1 VADNQGRGALK
12 SLVHNHR
19 DEYLGLSR
27 DDQDNILAEYA
38 EWKKMKVTGLCVLM
52 KSKIN
57 DITQTLKAVE
67 NEVRLLFIL
76 TYNAADA

>member
-1 VADNQGRGALK
+1 VADNQGREALK

-19 DEYLGLSR
+19 DKYLGLLR

-38 EWKKMKVTGLCVLM
+38 EWKKTKVTGLHVST

-57 DITQTLKAVE
+57 NITQTLKAVE
-67 NEVRLLFIL
+67 NEVRLPFIL